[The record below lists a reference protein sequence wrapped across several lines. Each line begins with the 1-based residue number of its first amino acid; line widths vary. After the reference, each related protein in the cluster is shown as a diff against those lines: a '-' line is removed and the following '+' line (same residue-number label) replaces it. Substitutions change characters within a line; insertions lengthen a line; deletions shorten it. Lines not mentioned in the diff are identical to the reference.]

1 MVNNKFYNLRNSLS
15 VMKLFLSGGGSG
27 EDSIE
32 LDKLFVS
39 MLDKSKPLLYIPIA
53 IDTKKHPYPD
63 CLKWLKS
70 TFEPLGIKRFEMW
83 TERELTSFD
92 KKDLE
97 KFSGVYIGG
106 GNTFKLLKNLR
117 DFNFLDSLKNLA
129 KKDIP
134 IYGGSAGAIILTR
147 TVIPALSADL
157 NEVEIKEF
165 DALNLVKNYD
175 IFAHYEKSQD
185 KTILEYMKK
194 YDLKK
199 VIGIPENCGLFVTND
214 KIQVIGAG
222 SAFIFQKE
230 KKKINPN
237 SYV

>member
-1 MVNNKFYNLRNSLS
+1 
-15 VMKLFLSGGGSG
+15 MKLFLSGGGSG
-27 EDSIE
+27 DDSIE

-53 IDTKKHPYPD
+53 IDVKKHPYPD

-70 TFEPLGIKRFEMW
+70 TFELLGIKKFEMW
-83 TERELTSFD
+83 TEKELKELSER
-92 KKDLE
+92 DLQR
-97 KFSGVYIGG
+97 FSGVYIGG

-117 DFNFLDSLKNLA
+117 DFCFLDSLKELA
-129 KKDIP
+129 RKDIP
-134 IYGGSAGAIILTR
+134 IYGGSAGALILTR
-147 TVIPALSADL
+147 TIIPALSADPNKVRL
-157 NEVEIKEF
+157 KEF
-165 DALNLVKNYD
+165 GALNLVNNYD
-175 IFAHYEKSQD
+175 IFVHYEKNQD
-185 KTILEYMKK
+185 KTILEYIKK

-214 KIQVIGAG
+214 KIKVIGPG

>member
-1 MVNNKFYNLRNSLS
+1 
-15 VMKLFLSGGGSG
+15 MKLFLSGGGSG

-32 LDKLFVS
+32 LDRLFVS

-53 IDTKKHPYPD
+53 IDTKKHPYPN

-70 TFEPLGIKRFEMW
+70 TFEQLGIKRFEMW
-83 TERELTSFD
+83 TEKELMNFN

-97 KFSGVYIGG
+97 TFSEVYIGG

-117 DFNFLDSLKNLA
+117 EFNFLDSLKNLA

-147 TVIPALSADL
+147 TIIPALSADP
-157 NEVEIKEF
+157 NEAGLKEF
-165 DALNLVKNYD
+165 DALNLVNNFD
-175 IFAHYEKSQD
+175 IFAHYERSQD

-199 VIGIPENCGLFVTND
+199 VIGIPENCGLFVTKD
-214 KIQVIGAG
+214 KIQVIGPG
-222 SAFIFQKE
+222 SAFTFNKE
-230 KKKINPN
+230 KKEMKPN
-237 SYV
+237 SYI